1 MEQRTEEVQ
10 AMPGRV
16 IALVALAVVVLAVVV
31 LVPAI
36 EAQIA
41 PTSARTADICATV
54 VSVEKLDFPSA
65 RIRLRVSESSRV
77 NVLDARSRPREI
89 TVRNYLRTSGG
100 KVDFQNR
107 ENIGA
112 IGAYYLL
119 QGDEIRGKLFS
130 GSSAPG
136 RDDDWYLY
144 AVERTKGG
152 STDAPMTSTKTQGNL
167 RLTFAVA
174 LRGTSEPVQLSL
186 TVENTGARSEVL
198 RFSSGQ
204 QYDFMVS
211 MSGREVWRWS
221 SGRVFIQ
228 ALTSITLSPGE
239 KKTFTATWLRTYSD
253 GRQVGA
259 REYDIHAVLTS
270 TSPPRTTVGPV
281 TVAIRSRT

>member
-10 AMPGRV
+10 AMPGRLIV
-16 IALVALAVVVLAVVV
+16 LVALAVGVLAVVV

-41 PTSARTADICATV
+41 PSSARTADICATV

-65 RIRLRVSESSRV
+65 RIRLRVSESSRA

-130 GSSAPG
+130 GSSTPG
-136 RDDDWYLY
+136 RNDDWYLY

-152 STDAPMTSTKTQGNL
+152 SMDAPMTSTKVQGNL
-167 RLTFAVA
+167 RLTFSVA
-174 LRGTSEPVQLSL
+174 LRGASEPVQLSL
-186 TVENTGARSEVL
+186 TVENTGAASEVL

-204 QYDFMVS
+204 QYDFIVS
-211 MSGREVWRWS
+211 TDGREVWRWS
-221 SGRVFIQ
+221 AGRMFIQ
-228 ALTSITLSPGE
+228 ALTSFTLSPGE
-239 KKTFTATWLRTYSD
+239 KKTFTAAWPRTYSD
-253 GRQVGA
+253 GKRVGSGV
-259 REYDIHAVLTS
+259 YDIQGVLTS
-270 TSPPRTTVGPV
+270 TSPPRQAVGPV
-281 TVAIRSRT
+281 AVTIGSRQ